1 MNVRNVNKNGGDIP
15 VMVFK
20 NEYNGRV
27 FYSLSLSK
35 KDRNGTYY
43 NGYMPCE
50 FRKGVSLENKTM
62 IYLKNAF
69 LTFYMKDKRTVP
81 YIKVLDFETVE
92 ETIEKT
98 KSYDPYSDFGEQ
110 LPIDDNFLE

>member
-1 MNVRNVNKNGGDIP
+1 MNVRNVNKNGGDMP

-20 NEYNGRV
+20 SEYNGRV
-27 FYSLSLSK
+27 FYSLGLSK

-43 NGYMPCE
+43 NGYMSCE

-69 LTFYMKDKRTVP
+69 LTFYMKDKKTVP
-81 YIKVLDFETVE
+81 YIKILDFETVE
-92 ETIEKT
+92 ETIQNS
-98 KSYDPYSDFGEQ
+98 KSYDPYSDFGQ
-110 LPIDDNFLE
+110 QVPVDDNMLE